1 MFAHQLTMEVLNKKL
16 DDILSILSR
25 IEDAMNRP
33 CSPYSDI
40 SCMSDAMTPADIDT
54 MMKTEE
60 DTVIPKKNK
69 GRAKSTPIA
78 KPVPVKNEESV
89 EKLVK
94 SPVAENPLPPT
105 AAVKNEEPAGK
116 LVKSPAAEKF
126 PKLAATF
133 EPITYNAGS
142 KGTQFVFCDVGG
154 LFNYDIA
161 GRNVWDAFL
170 DIINDM
176 ECSVATIMWNRTP
189 IFIWVIPSETTKI
202 ISVGKKSAI
211 IESGCLGIVP
221 YNVYSVARKHTN
233 RKGIRVSI
241 PAGADGVCPY
251 VDDDVLHFG
260 ELSFTYQDVE

>member
-1 MFAHQLTMEVLNKKL
+1 MFVHQLTMDILNSKL
-16 DDILSILSR
+16 DTIISILSR
-25 IEDAMNRP
+25 IEESRNRP
-33 CSPYSDI
+33 CSPCSDI
-40 SCMSDAMTPADIDT
+40 SCMSDAMTPADIDAI
-54 MMKTEE
+54 MKTEA

-69 GRAKSTPIA
+69 GRAISSPDAT
-78 KPVPVKNEESV
+78 KPVPVKNEKPVEKPPKLTVPVKNESV

-94 SPVAENPLPPT
+94 SPAT
-105 AAVKNEEPAGK
+105 
-116 LVKSPAAEKF
+116 EKF

-161 GRNVWDAFL
+161 GQNVWDAFL
-170 DIINDM
+170 NIIDDM
-176 ECSVATIMWNRTP
+176 ECSVTTMMWNRTP

-202 ISVGKKSAI
+202 ISVGKKIAI

-233 RKGIRVSI
+233 QKGIRVSI

-260 ELSFTYQDVE
+260 ELSFTYQDA